1 MPLDIASLIP
11 EQEQNKPFIQQTYSL
26 DLWLFLT
33 PYQRV
38 ESTVIEHA
46 RIHKHIFGNC
56 LCGDKSIAYD
66 GVAFMRHNADCEP
79 AQSAGLM
86 A

>member
-1 MPLDIASLIP
+1 MNIASLIP

-46 RIHKHIFGNC
+46 RMHKHIFGNI
-56 LCGDKSIAYD
+56 LGGDKSIAD
-66 GVAFMRHNADCEP
+66 DVAAFMRHNADSEL
-79 AQSAGLM
+79 ALSV
-86 A
+86 